1 MIHFRKKKWIV
12 IQKEKGELKDSEIIS
27 AQKISRMTLHRIWK
41 SYQEKGL
48 ESLKDKPKGRKID
61 GIPFD
66 IQKRI
71 LSLRKN
77 SYGITK
83 INSLL
88 KQENISVSKRKI
100 TRVLKENNLH
110 KSEPKKGK
118 RYNYIRWQRKHSNS
132 LWQTD
137 FCWIEKQ
144 KCWLCAWLDDHSRL
158 VASANYLAKATT
170 NNAIAL
176 FEKGAKRFGYPKETL
191 SDRGTQFYSN
201 FGEECRFLEHMK
213 SKGVNHIYASIKK
226 PTTCGKIERF
236 WRTHN
241 DERWKFD
248 SLRRFIN
255 YYNFK
260 RPHMSLDYRTPYQ
273 VWKQDLKV

>member
-1 MIHFRKKKWIV
+1 MLNLKKKIWIIKQINKMDLTV
-12 IQKEKGELKDSEIIS
+12 TDIAKSQN
-27 AQKISRMTLHRIWK
+27 ISRGYAYELYDKYK
-41 SYQEKGL
+41 SNGL
-48 ESLKDKPKGRKID
+48 DALKDKSKGRKID
-61 GIPFD
+61 EITQD
-66 IQKRI
+66 VQKRI

-88 KQENISVSKRKI
+88 KQENMDVSKRKI
-100 TRVLKENNLH
+100 TRVLKQNNLH
-110 KSEPKKGK
+110 RYEPKKGK

-137 FCWIEKQ
+137 FCWIEKL

-158 VASANYLAKATT
+158 VASASYLAKATT

-191 SDRGTQFYSN
+191 SDRGTQFYAN
-201 FGEECRFLEHMK
+201 LGETSRFLEYMN
-213 SKGVNHIYASIKK
+213 SKGVNHIYASVKK

-248 SLRRFIN
+248 SLQKFIN
-255 YYNFK
+255 YYNYK
-260 RPHMSLDYRTPYQ
+260 RPHMSLNYNTPYN
-273 VWKQDLKV
+273 VWKQDLRV

>member
-1 MIHFRKKKWIV
+1 MLHHIILSKPILTEVRIMINFRKKKWI
-12 IQKEKGELKDSEIIS
+12 ITQKEKGELKDSEIAS
-27 AQKISRMTLHRIWK
+27 AQNISRMTLHRLWT
-41 SYQEKGL
+41 SYQSNGL
-48 ESLKDKPKGRKID
+48 DALKDKPKGRKID
-61 GIPFD
+61 EIPQN
-66 IQKRI
+66 IQNKI

-88 KQENISVSKRKI
+88 FQENINISKRKI
-100 TRVLKENNLH
+100 TRVLKQNNLH
-110 KSEPKKGK
+110 KYEPKKGK

-137 FCWIEKQ
+137 FCWIEKK

-158 VASANYLAKATT
+158 ITSINYLDKATT

-176 FEKGAKRFGYPKETL
+176 FEKGAKRFGYTKETL
-191 SDRGTQFYSN
+191 SDRGTQFCAN
-201 FGEECRFLEHMK
+201 LGEECRFLEHMK
-213 SKGVNHIYASIKK
+213 SKEVNHIYASIKK

-241 DERWKFD
+241 DERWRFS
-248 SLRRFIN
+248 SLRKFIN
-255 YYNFK
+255 YYNYK
-260 RPHMSLDYRTPYQ
+260 TL
-273 VWKQDLKV
+273 